1 MMGAKGHAMSK
12 SKIHKEQMPAYLDRE
27 VSSADGDKFGHV
39 HLAKALKGLLEDDKH
54 RPPYSI
60 GLLGK
65 WGTGKSTVKRL
76 YLSDLENDETKNGDG
91 VPRRERI
98 YPITFNAWKYGGET
112 DIRKSLFRH
121 IFIEI
126 GGSHEEADQQLL
138 KTVVSTEFRR
148 KPLKELWAEFTDQYA
163 LGLLIVAGFGLL
175 FFILVALMGWVIG
188 FADPIATSVSVFS
201 SAGLVGLLAYKFFSN
216 LSILSARTPIQ
227 ITSDPSQTIEEFE
240 DLFQAQIKKF
250 KNGRVR
256 GTHGKKVHRIV
267 VFIDDLDRLTADEMV
282 SGLDGIRSL
291 IEIASHQMPSDI
303 GIVFVI
309 SCDEERVAD
318 ALSKRRPSAELP
330 AAVSTIQDARR
341 YLDRIFQ
348 FRLEIPPFPKRDM
361 RSFSFGLIRSEFAA
375 LQADLTHRK
384 VDVQELVDRMIHPG
398 VQSPRNAIQI
408 VNLFAQSWW
417 LGAMREHGGIGSNSP
432 GGLGEKVITDH
443 PLTVGIICAIR
454 TDFPDLYHALQR
466 SPRIFDYFIDK
477 FIRPKPLEELP
488 AEVREELA
496 AFAVD
501 ATVEGRWEVKPQHR
515 GLRQFMSHI
524 QDVRR
529 PYSLQPFLA
538 LSQDPVSRKHGD
550 KAVPIE
556 EALRTSDLTAL
567 LDGTGL
573 TGSTDPLSAEIGALM
588 ADLID
593 DLRAETPTIKD
604 NAAFTVA
611 QISQRI
617 PENERRRILGFVV
630 RRSGYSESLRWRVGP
645 SILSEIKAY
654 GNNEELRALGRALIE
669 DITAGDTKAFL
680 STLQHPSLRE
690 LRDLT
695 DAAATLVLE
704 LMEYVDLPPQAQ
716 QQFGQWLLHRP
727 FKTQGQSDQ
736 LPLSWLEEQ
745 LSSREDI
752 LLPLIEDSYPRL
764 VQEEFQKEEPEGLD
778 VSIMRHRVE
787 AVFTRLFE
795 QGTESRAVLWDY
807 LANFAALR
815 EPSLATAAFTT
826 FAQRCADADD
836 AATQKVFDA
845 LAARL
850 IQHEGEAGT
859 WPLTD
864 EKALR
869 DTIVDVAEACES
881 FSATGVEHMVRLA
894 QEWSM
899 SAERSQSAA
908 RLYSVVAEVD
918 SEQSGTLS
926 QSWAKRLFND
936 LPEPCQRAL
945 LVATSEKDA
954 PDSLRAQVASAI
966 SSLRGNN
973 ELTEHQIDAMSRL
986 LSTLDTSTLLESPFN
1001 EQLTQYVDELANQ
1014 ISPNPGDFIASKIEA
1029 VSENISKLSNEKA
1042 AQLLNV
1048 LPQLQAHPN
1057 ILAGVYQTL
1066 TGSWPIPAAE
1076 GGVDFQAQKLF
1087 NAGID
1092 ALGKLGQTD
1101 EAVNLLNSLDDLHRR
1116 ARLTQSENPDRLVA
1130 GAYQLWAYAPASS
1143 EEIAQK
1149 YPDAKRTSDQLANL
1163 TQQFTQM
1170 ADAEEDRDPSNLL
1183 ITLQNE
1189 ISCADEADIKS
1200 ATTTLLGQAP
1210 ESSDGSSDPVMAL
1223 WIAATIENRP
1233 TVLVDTIIDQD
1244 TTDEQA
1250 VRLYNHVLGNITK
1263 LPGDIFLTILRETL
1277 STQEGREKTAD
1288 ILVRSIETFGSDLFG
1303 SDDEK
1308 RTLCEAV
1315 LSVLADVPKRDHK
1328 YELARVCSKFG
1339 LKNVLVD
1346 GDFIETLSEDDIE
1359 IIEKHTG
1366 TLSRKK

>member
-1 MMGAKGHAMSK
+1 MSK
-12 SKIHKEQMPAYLDRE
+12 SILHKEQMPAYLDRE
-27 VSSADGDKFGHV
+27 VTSADGDKFGHV
-39 HLAKALKGLLEDDKH
+39 HLAKALRGLLEDDKH
-54 RPPYSI
+54 QPPYSI

-76 YLSDLENDETKNGDG
+76 YLSDLGNDETKNGDG

-121 IFIEI
+121 IFLEI
-126 GGSHEEADQQLL
+126 GGSHEEANQQLL
-138 KTVVSTEFRR
+138 KTVVSTEFRK

-175 FFILVALMGWVIG
+175 FFILVSLMGWVFG

-227 ITSDPSQTIEEFE
+227 ITSNPSQTIEEFE
-240 DLFQAQIKKF
+240 DLFQAQIQKF

-256 GTHGKKVHRIV
+256 GTHGKKVHRVV

-361 RSFSFGLIRSEFAA
+361 RSFAFGLIQSEFAA
-375 LQADLTHRK
+375 LQADLKHRQ

-417 LGAMREHGGIGSNSP
+417 LGAMREHGGVGSNGP
-432 GGLGEKVITDH
+432 GGLGERVITDH

-454 TDFPDLYHALQR
+454 TDFPDLYQALQR
-466 SPRIFDYFIDK
+466 NPRIFDYFIDK
-477 FIRPKPLEELP
+477 FIRPEPLEELP

-501 ATVEGRWEVKPQHR
+501 DTVEGRWEVKPQHR

-567 LDGTGL
+567 LDATGL
-573 TGSTDPLSAEIGALM
+573 TGSTNQLSSEIGALV

-593 DLRAETPTIKD
+593 DLRAETPTIQD

-630 RRSGYSESLRWRVGP
+630 RRSGHSDSLRWRVGP
-645 SILSEIKAY
+645 SKLSEIKAC
-654 GNNEELRALGRALIE
+654 GDNEELRALGRALIE
-669 DITAGDTKAFL
+669 DIAADTSKALL
-680 STLQHPSLRE
+680 STLQRPSLRE
-690 LRDLT
+690 LRELT
-695 DAAATLVLE
+695 AAAATLALE
-704 LMEYVDLPPQAQ
+704 LMEEVALPPQAQ
-716 QQFGQWLLHRP
+716 QRFGQWLLHRTL
-727 FKTQGQSDQ
+727 KIQGQSEQ

-745 LSSREDI
+745 LSSRGDI
-752 LLPLIEDSYPRL
+752 LLPLIEDSYPLL
-764 VQEEFQKEEPEGLD
+764 VQEEFQKEEPESLD
-778 VSIMRHRVE
+778 LSIIRDRVDT
-787 AVFTRLFE
+787 VFSRLFE
-795 QGTESRAVLWDY
+795 QGAESRAALWDY

-815 EPSLATAAFTT
+815 EPSLAEVAFPA
-826 FAQRCADADD
+826 FAQRYADADE
-836 AATQKVFDA
+836 ASTQKVFNA

-850 IQHEGEAGT
+850 VQYEDAADT

-864 EKALR
+864 EEALR
-869 DTIVDVAEACES
+869 NTIVDVAEACES
-881 FSATGVEHMVRLA
+881 FSTTGVEHMVRLA
-894 QEWSM
+894 QEWSK

-908 RLYSVVAEVD
+908 QLYSVVADVD

-926 QSWAKRLFND
+926 QAWAKRLFSD
-936 LPEPCQRAL
+936 LPEPCQLAL
-945 LVATSEKDA
+945 LVGASEEDA
-954 PDSLRAQVASAI
+954 PDSLRTQVASAI
-966 SSLRGNN
+966 SSVRGAN

-1001 EQLTQYVDELANQ
+1001 EQLTQYVDELVNQ
-1014 ISPNPGDFIASKIEA
+1014 ISQNPGDFIASKIEA
-1029 VSENISKLSNEKA
+1029 VSENISKISNEKA
-1042 AQLLNV
+1042 AQLLNA

-1057 ILAGVYQTL
+1057 ILASVYHTL

-1092 ALGKLGQTD
+1092 AFGKLGQTD
-1101 EAVNLLNSLDDLHRR
+1101 EAVDLLNSLDDLHRR
-1116 ARLTQSENPDRLVA
+1116 ARLAQPENPNRLVA
-1130 GAYQLWAYAPASS
+1130 GAYQLWAYAPAPSQ
-1143 EEIAQK
+1143 EIAQK
-1149 YPDAKRTSDQLANL
+1149 YPDAKRTSDQLTNL
-1163 TQQFTQM
+1163 AQQLAQM
-1170 ADAEEDRDPSNLL
+1170 GDAEEGHDPSNLL
-1183 ITLQNE
+1183 TALQNE

-1210 ESSDGSSDPVMAL
+1210 ETSDGSSDPVMAL
-1223 WIAATIENRP
+1223 WVAATLEDRP
-1233 TVLVDTIIDQD
+1233 TVLADTIIDQD

-1250 VRLYNHVLGNITK
+1250 VRLYNHVLGNVTK
-1263 LPGDIFLTILRETL
+1263 LPAELFLKILRETL

-1288 ILVRSIETFGSDLFG
+1288 NLVRSIETVGSDIFG

-1315 LSVLADVPKRDHK
+1315 LSVFTDVSKRERK
-1328 YELARVCSKFG
+1328 SELARSCAKFG
-1339 LKNVLVD
+1339 LKNVIID
-1346 GDFIETLSEDDIE
+1346 GNYTETLSEDDIE

-1366 TLSRKK
+1366 TLPHKK